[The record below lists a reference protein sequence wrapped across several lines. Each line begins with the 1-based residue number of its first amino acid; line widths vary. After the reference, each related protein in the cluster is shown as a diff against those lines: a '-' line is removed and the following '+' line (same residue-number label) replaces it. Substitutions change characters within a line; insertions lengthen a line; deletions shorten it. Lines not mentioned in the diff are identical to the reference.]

1 MPEETSSS
9 DQAKEQGV
17 HTIAIQARRALIAA
31 MAVLGAAVIMI
42 ATAGRADA
50 AAAQTKCPNTFRV
63 LHDDHVG
70 KLTLKAGSYSIT
82 VANQNKLSCQRA
94 SDLFAKFLNDFDG
107 KLSNGWKVN
116 VKKSGFEK
124 TAQKA
129 FYVRRVGGAGSGGGG
144 GGRDPGK
151 GEMICP
157 GTFQVQHDDHI
168 GQLKLPKGPYTITV
182 IHKKRIT
189 CQEATSLFAKFL
201 QRPEG
206 DLPNGWKLKPQ
217 SGTFLKKDGSRGFRV
232 TKA

>member
-1 MPEETSSS
+1 MPTTSIRIRP
-9 DQAKEQGV
+9 
-17 HTIAIQARRALIAA
+17 TLIAA
-31 MAVLGAAVIMI
+31 LALAALAIAVLGAAN
-42 ATAGRADA
+42 RADA
-50 AAAQTKCPNTFRV
+50 QKAKTKCPNTFRV

-70 KLTLKAGSYSIT
+70 KLSLKAGSYSIT

-94 SDLFAKFLNDFDG
+94 SDLFTKFLNDFDG

-129 FYVRRVGGAGSGGGG
+129 FYVKRVGGSGGGG
-144 GGRDPGK
+144 GNGGRHPDR

-168 GQLKLPKGPYTITV
+168 GELKLPKGPYTITV
-182 IHKKRIT
+182 IHRKRIT
-189 CQEATSLFAKFL
+189 CQQASNLFRKFL
-201 QRPEG
+201 QRPDG

-217 SGTFLKKDGSRGFRV
+217 SGTFLKKNGSKGFRV
-232 TKA
+232 KQA